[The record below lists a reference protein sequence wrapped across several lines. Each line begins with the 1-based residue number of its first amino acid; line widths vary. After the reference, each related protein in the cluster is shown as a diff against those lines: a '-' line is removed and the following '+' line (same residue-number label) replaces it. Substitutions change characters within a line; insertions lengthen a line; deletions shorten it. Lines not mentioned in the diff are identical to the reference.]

1 MAPILRKVEPGTD
14 LAVAGVAKGETF
26 RGNDQWYAGD
36 GGSFFWSGACSDFST
51 GEPLSVAA
59 IAPRVRRRPNGTIL
73 PLPETDLDAV
83 FGKLTY
89 TEGHGGRINL
99 ARAWIDANIGVARTP
114 LDRISQ
120 PTLEV
125 HKKAIGAF
133 ERVFKAIADAGMIS
147 RILTYDGLF
156 VPRHK
161 GWNPNR
167 GLSSHSWGIAIDL
180 NARWNGYGVP
190 AAAAGTDGSVR
201 ELVSFFAAE
210 GFAWGG
216 TFPRPTRTACT
227 SSWRASTCRR
237 DRGGSGRACDGSN
250 GGRSGRVGHD
260 RRARRHAQ
268 GERLPGGP
276 GHLTLT
282 SASAAWRA
290 EAGKHLR
297 RLSFLLHQ
305 SSTRD

>member
-1 MAPILRKVEPGTD
+1 MVGIQITPQVGAVRAIARLNVRSGSPSTVAPILRKVEPGTD

-51 GEPLSVAA
+51 GEPLSVTA

-73 PLPETDLDAV
+73 PLPEADLDAV

-114 LDRISQ
+114 SLDRIGQ

-190 AAAAGTDGSVR
+190 AATAGTDGSVR

-216 TFPRPTRTACT
+216 YFSPPYE
-227 SSWRASTCRR
+227 
-237 DRGGSGRACDGSN
+237 DGM
-250 GGRSGRVGHD
+250 HFEL
-260 RRARRHAQ
+260 AR
-268 GERLPGGP
+268 LD
-276 GHLTLT
+276 L
-282 SASAAWRA
+282 
-290 EAGKHLR
+290 
-297 RLSFLLHQ
+297 
-305 SSTRD
+305 